1 VGHVVP
7 RRDGRF
13 GEAPPGFPELLLSH
27 WAQLERH
34 GLEARPGLRAF
45 YRGLVILRDLMGPS
59 LSGGVLRESHQ
70 VAHVWRGVKQL
81 QHALEPASLSRGAQR
96 VAEALV
102 NASRSFEQRRAAE
115 RRGEEARPES
125 EPGTRGA
132 GWAGLAAGLLLA
144 ATLARGILRWP
155 SVLAGGGR
163 WVLALAVAVIGA
175 ALLRSIGRR

>member
-1 VGHVVP
+1 
-7 RRDGRF
+7 
-13 GEAPPGFPELLLSH
+13 
-27 WAQLERH
+27 
-34 GLEARPGLRAF
+34 
-45 YRGLVILRDLMGPS
+45 
-59 LSGGVLRESHQ
+59 
-70 VAHVWRGVKQL
+70 
-81 QHALEPASLSRGAQR
+81 
-96 VAEALV
+96 V

-144 ATLARGILRWP
+144 ATLALWIHRLP